1 MRAFEA
7 TQIYFDAAA
16 EHLNLEPAFRE
27 ALLMPQRELQVQVS
41 IERDDGSL
49 ANFVGFRV
57 QHDHSRGP
65 MKGGL
70 RFHPEVDLDE
80 TRALASLMTWKT
92 AVVDLPYGGA
102 KGGIGVNPREMS
114 KREVERLTRAFVD
127 QIHDIVGPDTDIPA
141 PDMGT
146 DHQVMAWFRN
156 QWEKYHG
163 FNPAVITGKP
173 VEEYGAKGR
182 EEATGRGVGTL
193 TVKLARRLGLKPEET
208 NVAIQG
214 FGNVGSHAA
223 KFLCEAQFPITAVS
237 DITGT
242 YYCKKGLNINEVF
255 RHKNQH
261 PHGLLEGYDE
271 CEVLPM
277 SDLLKLSDT
286 DILIPAALG
295 GVITEDNVDDIKAKV
310 IVEGA
315 NGPIY
320 PGADKILF
328 ERNVAVLPDIL
339 ANAGGV
345 TVSYFE
351 WVQNRQ
357 HYRWTL
363 DRVRQE
369 LDHTMNEAFENVWQ
383 TSQKHGVS
391 LRTAAYM
398 IGIARVQRATEL
410 AGLTS

>member
-1 MRAFEA
+1 M
-7 TQIYFDAAA
+7 
-16 EHLNLEPAFRE
+16 
-27 ALLMPQRELQVQVS
+27 
-41 IERDDGSL
+41 
-49 ANFVGFRV
+49 
-57 QHDHSRGP
+57 
-65 MKGGL
+65 
-70 RFHPEVDLDE
+70 
-80 TRALASLMTWKT
+80 
-92 AVVDLPYGGA
+92 
-102 KGGIGVNPREMS
+102 
-114 KREVERLTRAFVD
+114 
-127 QIHDIVGPDTDIPA
+127 
-141 PDMGT
+141 
-146 DHQVMAWFRN
+146 
-156 QWEKYHG
+156 
-163 FNPAVITGKP
+163 ITGKP

-193 TVKLARRLGLKPEET
+193 TVKLARRLAMKPEQS
-208 NVAIQG
+208 NVVIQG

-223 KFLCEAQFPITAVS
+223 KFLSEAQFPIVAVS

-242 YYCKKGLNINEVF
+242 YFNKDGLNINEVF

-261 PHGLLEGYDE
+261 PHGLLEGYKGCD
-271 CEVLPM
+271 VLPM
-277 SDLLKLSDT
+277 DDLLSLEET

-295 GVITEDNVDDIKAKV
+295 GVITEENVDQIKAKV

-320 PGADKILF
+320 PGADKLLF
-328 ERNVAVLPDIL
+328 DRDVVVLPDIL

-369 LDHTMNEAFENVWQ
+369 LDHTMNEAFESVWQ
-383 TSQKHGVS
+383 TSQEHNVS

-398 IGIARVQRATEL
+398 IGISRVQRATDL